1 MYLCIFFTCAC
12 VFLVWPVDVYLALA
26 VSVFLLLPFA
36 ELILIAS
43 FCAALLL
50 LSERT
55 SLYFHV
61 LWPTSLLLFCF
72 GCCTSV
78 LYAHMLVY
86 SYLSWPCTTCVELFG
101 LSLCWASGL
110 DLIFVPEIKLMQKC
124 FVYVFGLT
132 ACTVIHCVCHRF
144 FVYIIDIFVSISK
157 YEKDK
162 TNRLS

>member
-86 SYLSWPCTTCVELFG
+86 SYLSWPCTTCVELFSLTLN
-101 LSLCWASGL
+101 LSLHLNWC
-110 DLIFVPEIKLMQKC
+110 K
-124 FVYVFGLT
+124 YVLHTRPYGMYSDTL
-132 ACTVIHCVCHRF
+132 CM
-144 FVYIIDIFVSISK
+144 S
-157 YEKDK
+157 
-162 TNRLS
+162 